1 MGQIPDAKGIQ
12 VTAIVW
18 GLRVREMFLEEL
30 TCVELV
36 VVCMVDNDKRAA
48 RI

>member
-1 MGQIPDAKGIQ
+1 LHLIAVGQIPNAKGMQ
-12 VTAIVW
+12 ATAIVW

-36 VVCMVDNDKRAA
+36 VVCMVDNDK
-48 RI
+48 